1 MKRQQPVLI
10 KPILT
15 EKALKMQ
22 EASHRYS
29 FQVNREANKIEILQA
44 VTKKFSVRVEDV
56 RTINVKGKAK
66 RQNTRRGITAG
77 KRSDWKKAIVTLHQ
91 EDKIDFFESTKT
103 K

>member
-1 MKRQQPVLI
+1 MKREQPIII

-22 EASHRYS
+22 EAAHRYT
-29 FQVNREANKIEILQA
+29 FQVHADANKIEIQQA
-44 VTKKFSVRVEDV
+44 VTKKFQVRVNDV
-56 RTINVKGKAK
+56 ATVNVKGKAK
-66 RQNTRRGITAG
+66 RQNTRRGITRG
-77 KRSDWKKAIVTLHQ
+77 KRSDWKKAIVTLHP

>member
-1 MKRQQPVLI
+1 MKKQHPIII

-22 EASHRYS
+22 EDKHRYS
-29 FQVNREANKIEILQA
+29 FQVDTDANKIEIKQA
-44 VTKKFSVRVEDV
+44 VVKKFQVRVQDV
-56 RTINVKGKAK
+56 RTINVKGKTK
-66 RQNTRRGITAG
+66 KQNTRRGITHG

>member
-1 MKRQQPVLI
+1 MKKQHPILI

-22 EASHRYS
+22 EENHRYS
-29 FQVNREANKIEILQA
+29 FQVHCQANKIEIKQA
-44 VTKKFSVRVEDV
+44 VVKKFQVRVEDV
-56 RTINVKGKAK
+56 TTLNVKGKTK
-66 RQNTRRGITAG
+66 RQNTRRGITHG
-77 KRSDWKKAIVTLHQ
+77 KRSDWKKAIVTLHK